1 MQRTPIST
9 QNDKQDCSDQSFS
22 ELPSA
27 HSTQNKSSGLDG
39 RQILVVD
46 DDPEFT
52 EELVELLGDAGFT
65 VSAALDPVAG
75 IAIVKSNEDIS
86 VVITDLNMPFMTGLE
101 MIEKIN
107 AELTPDRDVSTIVL
121 TGQPDTPRAVK
132 ALRLGASDFLSKPI
146 DPDILIHATE
156 RAVESVRLNNLER
169 DFRVQLEHRILERTE
184 EVQKLSS
191 DLLAANDLLTI
202 KNAELEASNKVKS
215 EFLRLISHELLTPLN
230 AIIGFASLMKM
241 DSEEAANANGI
252 EYNKEI
258 LDAGNKLLSIINI
271 ILELVDVG
279 RGNLTLNKTRLNTSD
294 LINRV
299 AKVLK
304 PKADK
309 AGVEILVKLETAPK
323 FVYADSLRLT
333 QAITNIVDNA
343 IRFSARFC
351 KVIIAASGHDND
363 ITFTIVDQGIGMTAD
378 QVKIAVEPFRQVD
391 SSMSK
396 TAYGMGLGLTLS
408 RLIVELHGGELK
420 IQSIDGEGTIVDI
433 KIPVGNEIND

>member
-65 VSAALDPVAG
+65 VSVALDPVAG

-169 DFRVQLEHRILERTE
+169 DFRVQLEHRVLERTE

-215 EFLRLISHELLTPLN
+215 ELFRLI
-230 AIIGFASLMKM
+230 AK
-241 DSEEAANANGI
+241 
-252 EYNKEI
+252 
-258 LDAGNKLLSIINI
+258 
-271 ILELVDVG
+271 
-279 RGNLTLNKTRLNTSD
+279 SD
-294 LINRV
+294 
-299 AKVLK
+299 
-304 PKADK
+304 
-309 AGVEILVKLETAPK
+309 
-323 FVYADSLRLT
+323 YA
-333 QAITNIVDNA
+333 
-343 IRFSARFC
+343 
-351 KVIIAASGHDND
+351 
-363 ITFTIVDQGIGMTAD
+363 
-378 QVKIAVEPFRQVD
+378 
-391 SSMSK
+391 
-396 TAYGMGLGLTLS
+396 
-408 RLIVELHGGELK
+408 
-420 IQSIDGEGTIVDI
+420 
-433 KIPVGNEIND
+433 